1 MRAALAPR
9 RRLGARRRRRCRLVH
24 RLVPERDRPGLQLL
38 QDLLL
43 LIACDLLVGDHR
55 VEDRLQVG
63 DEPAAELRLGD
74 RRALRVSD
82 LVERHALGQVGLQ
95 LLRRDAEGLHLVGE
109 RLADRFLERGVD
121 LVLAHPEVTREM
133 GDELLAHARRG
144 SGRLVCHSAGGG
156 DVGTL
161 RAAEVE
167 AVACG
172 RGCHVDGGAGD
183 GRGARREAHDAY
195 VFWRGNGADHV
206 DKYTAR
212 GTVASSHR
220 GKASV
225 NDASGPELYSRV
237 MESPP
242 NSGWGSG
249 KHAVELYVRTYT
261 TMLQSSGEIKVD
273 SLVQTHIRMG
283 SVLHP
288 LAGQP
293 QSDMGAL
300 LYAVR
305 RLPRAIDRSRHV
317 VMGQSPQGF
326 RAVLGADIMEWQ
338 PVKAPARRRR
348 WYQDGRTLAV
358 LIASTSDI
366 DDLIPSLVAYQIEWN
381 KLHKALQSVEL
392 ADESAREAAGASEDD
407 WQRLHEAWGESFDS
421 TLDLVQ
427 KEECHIGLR
436 LIGGSHL
443 GYARMAARWWLPIAG
458 AMAEL
463 GVLDSPVYFVS
474 SNAHSLVNVLSGT
487 AREFEREILDW
498 VRDNDPELEEE
509 RHKLEV
515 GHSRASRQNWLY
527 FAARQIFDLHP
538 DREQLRKRRAELEA
552 ARGIR
557 HIPAKGTGVDSAAQV
572 CKLSSLDAS
581 AIDPRVG
588 TVDVERLR
596 ASGACIVNVD
606 YPLGFAGDRK
616 STRLNSSHVAIS
628 YAVFCLK

>member
-1 MRAALAPR
+1 
-9 RRLGARRRRRCRLVH
+9 
-24 RLVPERDRPGLQLL
+24 
-38 QDLLL
+38 
-43 LIACDLLVGDHR
+43 
-55 VEDRLQVG
+55 
-63 DEPAAELRLGD
+63 
-74 RRALRVSD
+74 
-82 LVERHALGQVGLQ
+82 
-95 LLRRDAEGLHLVGE
+95 
-109 RLADRFLERGVD
+109 
-121 LVLAHPEVTREM
+121 
-133 GDELLAHARRG
+133 
-144 SGRLVCHSAGGG
+144 
-156 DVGTL
+156 
-161 RAAEVE
+161 
-167 AVACG
+167 
-172 RGCHVDGGAGD
+172 
-183 GRGARREAHDAY
+183 
-195 VFWRGNGADHV
+195 
-206 DKYTAR
+206 
-212 GTVASSHR
+212 
-220 GKASV
+220 
-225 NDASGPELYSRV
+225 

-242 NSGWGSG
+242 DAGWASG

-300 LYAVR
+300 LYAAR
-305 RLPRAIDRSRHV
+305 RLPRAIEHCRHV
-317 VMGQSPQGF
+317 VMGQSSQGF
-326 RAVLGADIMEWQ
+326 KAVLGADIMEWQ
-338 PVKAPARRRR
+338 PLKAPARRRR

-366 DDLIPSLVAYQIEWN
+366 DDLVPSLVAYQIEWN
-381 KLHKALQSVEL
+381 KLHRALQGVEL
-392 ADESAREAAGASEDD
+392 ADEPAREAAGASEDD

-463 GVLDSPVYFVS
+463 GVLESPVYFVS

-498 VRDNDPELEEE
+498 VRQNDPELEEE

-527 FAARQIFDLHP
+527 FVARQIFDLHP

-557 HIPAKGTGVDSAAQV
+557 HIAAKGTGVDSAAQIF
-572 CKLSSLDAS
+572 KLSSLDAS

-588 TVDVERLR
+588 TVDVDRLR
-596 ASGACIVNVD
+596 ASDACIVNVD
-606 YPLGFAGDRK
+606 YPLGFAAYHILRQVAEHVSWVAGVYVMGK
-616 STRLNSSHVAIS
+616 AATLNSDVGDVMIPNVVYNEHSGNTYWLDNAITAADVQPNLVYGSAVDTQRAVAVRGTFLQNRDYLEFYYQGHYTVVEMEAGPYLDACFEIGQPDRYPLNESVNMARINFDLGIVHYASDTPYTQARTLGARGLS
-628 YAVFCLK
+628 YRGLDSTYAAAIALARRILQREGALKS

>member
-1 MRAALAPR
+1 
-9 RRLGARRRRRCRLVH
+9 
-24 RLVPERDRPGLQLL
+24 
-38 QDLLL
+38 
-43 LIACDLLVGDHR
+43 
-55 VEDRLQVG
+55 
-63 DEPAAELRLGD
+63 
-74 RRALRVSD
+74 
-82 LVERHALGQVGLQ
+82 
-95 LLRRDAEGLHLVGE
+95 
-109 RLADRFLERGVD
+109 
-121 LVLAHPEVTREM
+121 
-133 GDELLAHARRG
+133 
-144 SGRLVCHSAGGG
+144 
-156 DVGTL
+156 
-161 RAAEVE
+161 
-167 AVACG
+167 
-172 RGCHVDGGAGD
+172 
-183 GRGARREAHDAY
+183 
-195 VFWRGNGADHV
+195 
-206 DKYTAR
+206 
-212 GTVASSHR
+212 
-220 GKASV
+220 
-225 NDASGPELYSRV
+225 

-242 NSGWGSG
+242 DTGWGSG

-300 LYAVR
+300 LYAAR
-305 RLPRAIDRSRHV
+305 RLPRAIEHCRHV
-317 VMGQSPQGF
+317 VMGQSSQGF
-326 RAVLGADIMEWQ
+326 KAVLGADIMEWQ
-338 PVKAPARRRR
+338 PLKAPARRRR

-366 DDLIPSLVAYQIEWN
+366 DDLVPSLVAYQIEWN
-381 KLHKALQSVEL
+381 KLHKALQGVEL
-392 ADESAREAAGASEDD
+392 ADEPAREAAGASEDD

-498 VRDNDPELEEE
+498 VRQNDPELEEE

-515 GHSRASRQNWLY
+515 GHSRASPQNWLY
-527 FAARQIFDLHP
+527 FAGRQIFDLHP

-557 HIPAKGTGVDSAAQV
+557 HISAKGTGVDSAAQIF
-572 CKLSSLDAS
+572 KLSSLDAS

-588 TVDVERLR
+588 TVDVDRLR

-606 YPLGFAGDRK
+606 YPLGFAAYHILRQVAEHVSWVAGVYVMGK
-616 STRLNSSHVAIS
+616 AATLNSDVGDVMIPNVVYNEHSGNTYWLDNAITAADVQPNLVYGSAVDTQRAVAVRGTFLQNRDYLELYYQGHYTVVEMEAGPYLDACFEIGQPDRYPLNESVNMARINFDLGIVHYASDTPYTQARTLGARGLS
-628 YAVFCLK
+628 YRGLDSTYAAAIALARRILQREGALKS